1 MSARS
6 LRRRKIVRFFF
17 TYGKNNATMLNV
29 SIKYVC
35 FMISGAQLPIYI
47 AILGVFLAV
56 ISLIFGIWT
65 MLKLRSTQKNLEILF
80 SGKKAVDLESIL
92 LAHTEEIS
100 AIDKEI
106 QELFEISNKIHN
118 LSQRSLHKVGI
129 IRFNPFKDIGGDQSF
144 AIALL
149 DGKDSGITISSLH
162 TREGTRIYSKPITK
176 GESEKYT
183 LTEEEKSAIKSA
195 VTIKPSKL

>member
-1 MSARS
+1 MSC
-6 LRRRKIVRFFF
+6 
-17 TYGKNNATMLNV
+17 V
-29 SIKYVC
+29 SIKYAR
-35 FMISGAQLPIYI
+35 FMASVSQLSIYI
-47 AILGVFLAV
+47 SIFGVFLA
-56 ISLIFGIWT
+56 IMSLIFGIWT
-65 MLKLRSTQKNLEILF
+65 MTKIRATQKNLEILF

-92 LAHTEEIS
+92 LDHTKEIL

-118 LSQRSLHKVGI
+118 LSQRSIHKVGI
-129 IRFNPFKDIGGDQSF
+129 LRFNPFKDIGGDQSF

-183 LTEEEKSAIKSA
+183 LTEEEKAAIKAATS
-195 VTIKPSKL
+195 VKPTKI

>member
-1 MSARS
+1 M
-6 LRRRKIVRFFF
+6 
-17 TYGKNNATMLNV
+17 T
-29 SIKYVC
+29 SISQ
-35 FMISGAQLPIYI
+35 FSIYI
-47 AILGVFLAV
+47 AIFGVFLAI

-65 MLKLRSTQKNLEILF
+65 FFKIKATQQDLKTLF
-80 SGKKAVDLESIL
+80 SGKKAVDLESLMLEHTNEIL
-92 LAHTEEIS
+92 

-118 LSQRSLHKVGI
+118 LTQRSIHKVGI
-129 IRFNPFKDIGGDQSF
+129 VRFNPFKDIGGDQSF
-144 AIALL
+144 ALALL

-183 LTEEEKSAIKSA
+183 LTDEEKTAIKTA
-195 VTIKPSKL
+195 TTIKPTKI

>member
-1 MSARS
+1 MTFLSQFS
-6 LRRRKIVRFFF
+6 V
-17 TYGKNNATMLNV
+17 
-29 SIKYVC
+29 
-35 FMISGAQLPIYI
+35 YI
-47 AILGVFLAV
+47 AFAGVFLA
-56 ISLIFGIWT
+56 ILSLIFGVST
-65 MLKLRSTQKNLEILF
+65 MLKLKATQKNLEVLF

-92 LAHTEEIS
+92 LGHSKDIL

-118 LSQRSLHKVGI
+118 LTQRSVHKVGI

-144 AIALL
+144 ALALL
-149 DGKDSGITISSLH
+149 DGKDNGVTISSLH

-183 LTEEEKSAIKSA
+183 LTEEEKAAIKA
-195 VTIKPSKL
+195 AITIKPTKI

>member
-1 MSARS
+1 MAFISQFAVY
-6 LRRRKIVRFFF
+6 I
-17 TYGKNNATMLNV
+17 
-29 SIKYVC
+29 SI
-35 FMISGAQLPIYI
+35 FG
-47 AILGVFLAV
+47 ILLAV
-56 ISLIFGIWT
+56 ISLILGSLAL
-65 MLKLRSTQKNLEILF
+65 LKIKSTQKDLGILF

-92 LAHTEEIS
+92 LAHSNEIS

-118 LSQRSLHKVGI
+118 LSQRSVHKIGI

-144 AIALL
+144 ALALL
-149 DGKDSGITISSLH
+149 DGKDNGLTISSLH

-183 LTEEEKSAIKSA
+183 LTEEEKAAIKMA
-195 VTIKPSKL
+195 KTAKPTKI

>member
-1 MSARS
+1 MS
-6 LRRRKIVRFFF
+6 
-17 TYGKNNATMLNV
+17 
-29 SIKYVC
+29 SISQFSV
-35 FMISGAQLPIYI
+35 YI
-47 AILGVFLAV
+47 AIFGVFLA
-56 ISLIFGIWT
+56 ILSLVFGVLT
-65 MLKLRSTQKNLEILF
+65 MMKLRSTQKNLEILF

-92 LAHTEEIS
+92 LEHSKEIL

-118 LSQRSLHKVGI
+118 LTQRSVHKVGI

-144 AIALL
+144 ALALL

-183 LTEEEKSAIKSA
+183 LTEEEKAAIKA
-195 VTIKPSKL
+195 AITIKPTKI

>member
-1 MSARS
+1 MALLSQFS
-6 LRRRKIVRFFF
+6 V
-17 TYGKNNATMLNV
+17 
-29 SIKYVC
+29 
-35 FMISGAQLPIYI
+35 YI
-47 AILGVFLAV
+47 ALFGLFLA
-56 ISLIFGIWT
+56 ILSLFFGIWA
-65 MLKLRSTQKNLEILF
+65 MLKFAAIQKDLGILF
-80 SGKKAVDLESIL
+80 SGEKAVNLESIML
-92 LAHTEEIS
+92 KHSNDIS

-118 LSQRSLHKVGI
+118 LSQRSVHKVGI

-144 AIALL
+144 ALALL

-183 LTEEEKSAIKSA
+183 LTEEEKAAIKA
-195 VTIKPSKL
+195 AITTKPTKI